1 MITIPEIEIVITELI
16 KKMINNFLLIVIDR
30 NFILYLEDYDEGF
43 FIRGRIEITLIV
55 SDVGSETD
63 FNFIPGSRFEF
74 EFDLQVGLP
83 VLYKQSSDYN

>member
-30 NFILYLEDYDEGF
+30 NFILYVEDYDEGF
-43 FIRGRIEITLIV
+43 FIRRRIEITLIV

-63 FNFIPGSRFEF
+63 FHLVPE
-74 EFDLQVGLP
+74 V
-83 VLYKQSSDYN
+83 